1 MTTKKLVRIG
11 FLTALGV
18 LLMLI
23 AFPLPFFPEFLT
35 YDFGDIPGII
45 ATFAFGPVAG
55 VLVQLSKCILGY
67 LFGLSKAGIIGMA
80 ANFVAGGTMVLVAG
94 LIYQYRKT
102 KLRAVLSL
110 AIGSVVASLAMSVAN
125 YYIFFPLW
133 GFPTEGII
141 PMMVTV
147 VFPFNMAK
155 FIISSTVTFFV
166 YKAVKNA
173 LEEAE
178 LKQVKKRLS
187 DDRA

>member
-35 YDFGDIPGII
+35 YDFGDVPGII
-45 ATFAFGPVAG
+45 ATFAFGPWAG

-67 LFGLSKAGIIGMA
+67 LVGVSKAGIIGMA
-80 ANFVAGGTMVLVAG
+80 ANFVAGGTMVFAAG

-110 AIGSVVASLAMSVAN
+110 AVGSIVASMVMAVAN

-141 PMMVTV
+141 PMLVTV
-147 VFPFNMAK
+147 VFPFNMVK
-155 FIISSTVTFFV
+155 FIISSTLTFLI

-173 LEEAE
+173 FEEAE
-178 LKQVKKRLS
+178 LKPSKRGLS
-187 DDRA
+187 DDRG

>member
-18 LLMLI
+18 LLLLI

-35 YDFGDIPGII
+35 YDFGDVPGII

-55 VLVQLSKCILGY
+55 VLVQLAKCILGY
-67 LFGLSKAGIIGMA
+67 LLGLSKAGIIGMA

-102 KLRAVLSL
+102 KLRAVLAL
-110 AIGSVVASLAMSVAN
+110 AMGSVVASLVMSVAN
-125 YYIFFPLW
+125 FYIFFPLW

-141 PMMVTV
+141 PMLVTV
-147 VFPFNMAK
+147 VFPFNMVK
-155 FIISSTVTFFV
+155 FGLSSTLTFFI
-166 YKAVKNA
+166 YKAVKNV
-173 LEEAE
+173 LEEKE
-178 LKQVKKRLS
+178 LKHPQRRLR

>member
-1 MTTKKLVRIG
+1 MTTKKIVRIG

-35 YDFGDIPGII
+35 YDFGDVPGII
-45 ATFAFGPVAG
+45 ATFAFGPWAG

-67 LFGLSKAGIIGMA
+67 LLGLSKAGIIGMA

-102 KLRAVLSL
+102 KLRAIISL
-110 AIGSVVASLAMSVAN
+110 AIGSIVASLAMTVAN

-133 GFPTEGII
+133 GFPTAGII

-147 VFPFNMAK
+147 VFPFNMVK
-155 FIISSTVTFFV
+155 FILSSTLTYLI
-166 YKAVKNA
+166 YKAVKNVLEDRA
-173 LEEAE
+173 L
-178 LKQVKKRLS
+178 KPVKSRLS
-187 DDRA
+187 DDRG